1 MEGRFPRRHPP
12 AERPHFSG
20 SAQRGRM
27 AEQIKPSLKD
37 FLVVH
42 PGPWAH
48 GVALRAG
55 ISMLVPLLVLVAM
68 GRPEWS
74 AYAAFGAFASLYGRN
89 HIHLSRAVMQAS
101 AGALLTVSVVA
112 VLGSV
117 IAAVQDW
124 HPPGPLFLVF
134 AFGAVAGLLRRQRSR
149 PRRLAPPRPADAVR
163 CALPVLLAG
172 GAATAVDI
180 GHP

>member
-1 MEGRFPRRHPP
+1 
-12 AERPHFSG
+12 
-20 SAQRGRM
+20 M
-27 AEQIKPSLKD
+27 AEQIKPTLKD
-37 FLVVH
+37 FLVIH

-112 VLGSV
+112 GVLVGNLASRAWVAVSVAAVVAVLGSL
-117 IAAVQDW
+117 IAASRTGIRRDRCSSS
-124 HPPGPLFLVF
+124 
-134 AFGAVAGLLRRQRSR
+134 LRSAPSRRFRTPSPTSRSQRASPAAARCSR
-149 PRRLAPPRPADAVR
+149 YS
-163 CALPVLLAG
+163 
-172 GAATAVDI
+172 
-180 GHP
+180 